1 MSEITYERH
10 YFRRHTCSR
19 TRQRSTRSRT
29 SRPGKTAHSAA
40 GCEKIIVGTILGVLN
55 SSEALV
61 DHRYNASG
69 APLKARTVAFLSEDD
84 LGRQAVLGFEEGDVS
99 LPIILGTIKT
109 TLGTIKTTETE
120 PKHATVEAA
129 PDRLVLTADREI
141 VLRCGEASITLTR
154 AGKVLIRGE
163 YILSRSSGTNC
174 IKGGSVRIN

>member
-1 MSEITYERH
+1 MNKLHMSDTIFEDTLVLGQDNEAPV
-10 YFRRHTCSR
+10 
-19 TRQRSTRSRT
+19 SRT

-120 PKHATVEAA
+120 PKHVTVEAA
-129 PDRLVLTADREI
+129 PPFLITHETDNFSSDRPSPVRYHDVTARQA
-141 VLRCGEASITLTR
+141 LRVARTVWR
-154 AGKVLIRGE
+154 YR
-163 YILSRSSGTNC
+163 
-174 IKGGSVRIN
+174 